1 MYKTRGSID
10 RRVGKNDRARRGGS
24 ITRARS
30 ATAAAPRSRFRR
42 PDAAPRAIYPRS
54 RSSRGAPCARRISTP
69 GSARCPWA
77 SGICPA
83 FGRRRQSPRASSTN
97 HSFIIN
103 HSSSIIAR
111 RRVPSRSI
119 AHLFPPSDDARA
131 CFVSLVVASFVRSRS
146 VIASK
151 LAASVVGVRAR
162 ASSSA
167 SAAASASR
175 DVVVGS
181 GVTATGER
189 ASSASRAGE
198 GADMA
203 STCAANDELAI

>member
-97 HSFIIN
+97 HSFIIH
-103 HSSSIIAR
+103 HSSSIINHRASSCPVAIDRAPLPAERRRARVFRFPRRRVVRAIAQRHRVETRRERRRRSRARVVGVGGVGVGVAR
-111 RRVPSRSI
+111 RRRRFGR
-119 AHLFPPSDDARA
+119 HGDGRAR
-131 CFVSLVVASFVRSRS
+131 
-146 VIASK
+146 
-151 LAASVVGVRAR
+151 VVGVAR
-162 ASSSA
+162 G
-167 SAAASASR
+167 R
-175 DVVVGS
+175 GRGHGVDVC
-181 GVTATGER
+181 GE
-189 ASSASRAGE
+189 
-198 GADMA
+198 
-203 STCAANDELAI
+203 